1 MSWIDS
7 DLPQK
12 QCCECFYW
20 YPADRNHWALQK
32 EGRYGLASR
41 CKLCTVVNSRLL
53 AEMKRLNPRPPEGK
67 PPKKRE
73 REKQRGVLGVG
84 VCKKCGG
91 NASSKKMPR
100 AQQPAKRAHRCLPR
114 AAPERLR
121 TSVRVNAVRW
131 GFGFRLTDAA

>member
-7 DLPQK
+7 DFPQK

-53 AEMKRLNPRPPEGK
+53 AEMKRLNPRPPEGTLCGRCQRQPTTLGTK
-67 PPKKRE
+67 G
-73 REKQRGVLGVG
+73 RGVTCDHDHETGEFRG
-84 VCKKCGG
+84 WVC
-91 NASSKKMPR
+91 
-100 AQQPAKRAHRCLPR
+100 
-114 AAPERLR
+114 
-121 TSVRVNAVRW
+121 TSCQNRDRRPLVR
-131 GFGFRLTDAA
+131 GPCSPMG